1 MNYFGLKLGKVFR
14 KLAALIVLYLHFLGV
29 ITPGAANSPYANYT
43 TKPRL

>member
-14 KLAALIVLYLHFLGV
+14 KLAALILYLHFLGV

-43 TKPRL
+43 TKPLL